1 MYGQRG
7 AICAYFHWTW
17 EYLTKGIPWAVVQR
31 MLADQQ
37 RYDYDEDG
45 IGGTAADSTFEQ
57 GDVTLTEENADD
69 FVNYINQL
77 NNSI

>member
-1 MYGQRG
+1 
-7 AICAYFHWTW
+7 
-17 EYLTKGIPWAVVQR
+17 

-45 IGGTAADSTFEQ
+45 KGGTAADSTFEQ

>member
-1 MYGQRG
+1 
-7 AICAYFHWTW
+7 
-17 EYLTKGIPWAVVQR
+17 